1 MLGQGPLVRCQLGD
15 KQTAAIQDLLGQP
28 LMALGVETIQPGTQ
42 HRQGHAACSQ
52 RLLMTNPIDAQ
63 RQPRGDCQA
72 AGHQLGAQA
81 SRVVLAGIGRMA
93 RAHHRQL
100 RQRERL
106 QLATAIEQQGG
117 GRDLF

>member
-1 MLGQGPLVRCQLGD
+1 MLGQGSLVRCQLGD
-15 KQTAAIQDLLGQP
+15 KQTASIQDLFGQP
-28 LMALGVETIQPGTQ
+28 LMPLGVEAIQSGAQ
-42 HRQGHAACSQ
+42 HRQGHSAHGQ
-52 RLLMTNPIDAQ
+52 RLLMTNPINTQ

-72 AGHQLGAQA
+72 VGHQFGAQA
-81 SRVVLAGIGRMA
+81 SRVVLAGIGRMT

-100 RQRERL
+100 RQREGI